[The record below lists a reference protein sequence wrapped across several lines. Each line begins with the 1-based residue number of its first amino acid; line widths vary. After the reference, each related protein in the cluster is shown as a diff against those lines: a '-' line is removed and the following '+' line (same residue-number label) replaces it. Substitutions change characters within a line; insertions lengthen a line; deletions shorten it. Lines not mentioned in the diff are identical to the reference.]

1 MNILQTNEFAKTV
14 KKLPRQQKA
23 EVDVAVKAIVA
34 DPSIGETKIA
44 DLAGVQVYKF
54 RLNNQEIL
62 LAYEHNAETITLH
75 LLKLGRHENF
85 YRDLKRSDS
94 AKMSDLN
101 KEKDAEDSLSV
112 DA

>member
-34 DPSIGETKIA
+34 DPSIGEAKIA

-54 RLNNQEIL
+54 RLNNQEVL
-62 LAYEHNAETITLH
+62 LAYEHNAKTITLY
-75 LLKLGRHENF
+75 LLKLGGHENF

-94 AKMSDLN
+94 ARMSALN
-101 KEKDAEDSLSV
+101 KENDAEDSWPV